1 MCGRFGLWA
10 NPKQVAD
17 HFQLQE
23 PLPFT
28 TRYNIAPSQ
37 EILAVGQTR
46 EEKRKAAWL
55 RWGLVPHWAKE
66 QKIAYKMI
74 NARAETIFTKP
85 AYKAAAKRHRCLI
98 PASCFFEWQR
108 KEVNKKQPYCIRP
121 KNEDL
126 FAFAGLWEHWED
138 QEASRK
144 IDSCT
149 IVTTRANEAVAELHD
164 RMPVII
170 GIEDFDLWL
179 DRSMQDSG
187 KLQTLL
193 EPVSSYE
200 LEMYP
205 VGFEVNSPSNDSE
218 DVIRKVGQK

>member
-10 NPKQVAD
+10 SPKQIAD

-28 TRYNIAPSQ
+28 PRYNIAPSQ

-46 EEKRKAAWL
+46 EGQRKAAWL
-55 RWGLVPHWAKE
+55 RWGLVPHWAKDD
-66 QKIAYKMI
+66 KVGYKMI

-85 AYKAAAKRHRCLI
+85 AYKAPAKRHRCLV

-108 KEVNKKQPYCIRP
+108 TAKGSRKQPYCIRP
-121 KNEDL
+121 KDQGL
-126 FAFAGLWEHWED
+126 FAFAGLWEHWQDE
-138 QEASRK
+138 EADRK

-149 IVTTRANEAVAELHD
+149 IVTTQANEAVAELHD

-170 GIEDFDLWL
+170 GEADFDLWL
-179 DRSMQDSG
+179 DRSVEDLER
-187 KLQTLL
+187 LQPLL
-193 EPVSSYE
+193 EPVSGQE
-200 LEMYP
+200 LEIYP
-205 VGFEVNSPSNDSE
+205 VGLEVNSPKNDSE
-218 DVIRKVGQK
+218 ELIKKAG